1 MRMCFFYKAGL
12 YCIVRLS
19 EGRWKQIHL
28 LYLHL
33 KLPCYLPSPGLAEE
47 VDLHWLEAPRS
58 LATPEVTIVLPG
70 DVNRP
75 IKAFNNAISYANMLY
90 YVDVFF

>member
-1 MRMCFFYKAGL
+1 MRTNPSLRY
-12 YCIVRLS
+12 IPP
-19 EGRWKQIHL
+19 

-90 YVDVFF
+90 YVDVFFFNMIYVV